1 MTSAD
6 RLSRRS
12 LLISVAAVGGALVL
26 GFELPDGG
34 EPARAADGALA
45 ADAAPEINAWIVI
58 QPDDTVVIRVARS
71 EMGQGI
77 LTALPMLV
85 AEELECDWRKVKP
98 EYAAPAENLRR
109 HRVWGDMSTNASRSV
124 SASQQSLRRAGATA
138 REMLIAAAAA
148 RWAVPA
154 PECQAENGTITHRP
168 SGRQARFG
176 DVAEAAAAVR
186 PPARVALKEP
196 KDWKLIGTP
205 QKRFDVRAKITGQ
218 PIYGIDV
225 RLPDMLYAAILQCPV
240 FKGTLRSVDESKLA
254 GRKGVR
260 RVVRLTDAVAVVAE
274 SWWQAKQALDALPVT
289 WDTGRNAQ
297 VSSRTIEAALRE
309 GLERPDGIGR
319 HDGDVTAALAAAA
332 RRIEAEYA
340 VPFLAHATMEPQNCT
355 AHVSPDR
362 VEVWAPTQDAETALA
377 TAADAVGMARSRVVV
392 HRTMLGGG
400 FGRRGAIQD
409 FVRQAVLIAKEVG
422 VPVKLVWSRE
432 EDIGRAFYRPM
443 ALARLTAGL
452 DANGMPTALQVR
464 IAGQSIIASVVPE
477 MNAMID
483 RNFLQNLLEDMP
495 YGIPN
500 YLVDYAVR
508 STHVPVG
515 IWRSIYYSQNAFFKE
530 SFIDEIADAACQDP
544 YRFRRRLLNDKPRHL
559 AVLDAAAVRAGW
571 ERSPQSGVFRGIAIN
586 EACDSICA
594 QVVEASVSD
603 AGDVRVHRVISAIDC
618 GHVVNPLTVELQTQG
633 AIVFALTA
641 ALYGEI
647 TIADGRVQQSNFHD
661 YQMLRMAEMPRVE
674 TIMLPSRDSSGDAWG
689 GVGEPPV
696 APLAPALCNAIFAAT
711 GRRIRSLPLKNH
723 DLRAPEGGFCQPGQR
738 WRTAL

>member
-12 LLISVAAVGGALVL
+12 LLISAAAVGGGLVL
-26 GFELPDGG
+26 GFALPDGG
-34 EPARAADGALA
+34 APAGA

-58 QPDDTVVIRVARS
+58 SADDTVVIRVARS

-85 AEELECDWRKVKP
+85 AEELACDWGRVKP
-98 EYAAPAENLRR
+98 EYAPPAENLRR

-124 SASQQSLRRAGATA
+124 SASQQVLRQAGATA

-154 PECQAENGTITHRP
+154 RECRAEDGIITHLP
-168 SGRQARFG
+168 SGRSVRFG
-176 DVAEAAAAVR
+176 AVAEAAAAIR
-186 PPARVALKEP
+186 PPAHVAPKEP
-196 KDWKLIGTP
+196 QDWKLIGTR
-205 QKRFDVRAKITGQ
+205 QKRFDVRDKITGEAV
-218 PIYGIDV
+218 YGIDM

-240 FKGTLRSVDESKLA
+240 FKGRLQTVDDSKLA
-254 GRKGVR
+254 GLKGVR
-260 RVVRLTDAVAVVAE
+260 RLVRLTDAVAVVAE
-274 SWWQAKQALDALPVT
+274 SWWQAKQALAALAVT
-289 WDTGRNAQ
+289 WDTVGNEH
-297 VSSRTIEAALRE
+297 VSSRSIEDALRE
-309 GLERPDGIGR
+309 GLSRPDGTGR
-319 HDGDVTAALAAAA
+319 RDGDVTTAMAACAQ
-332 RRIEAEYA
+332 RIEAEYA

-362 VEVWAPTQDAETALA
+362 VEIWVPTQDGETALA
-377 TAADAVGMARSRVVV
+377 TAADAAGIAPSKVVV

-409 FVRQAVLIAKEVG
+409 FVRQAVLIAKDAG

-452 DANGMPTALQVR
+452 DADGMPTALLVR
-464 IAGQSIIASVVPE
+464 VAGHSILASVIPE
-477 MNAMID
+477 MNAVID
-483 RNFLQNLLEDMP
+483 RNFLQNFLEDMP
-495 YGIPN
+495 YDVPN
-500 YLVDYAVR
+500 YLVEYAVR
-508 STHVPVG
+508 RTHVPVG

-530 SFIDEIADAACQDP
+530 SFIDEMAQAGCQDP
-544 YRFRRRLLNDKPRHL
+544 YRFRRRLLAGKPKQL
-559 AVLDAAAVRAGW
+559 AVLDAAAQRAGW
-571 ERSPQSGVFRGIAIN
+571 KQPPPPGVFRGIALN

-594 QVVEASVSD
+594 QVVEASISD
-603 AGDVRVHRVISAIDC
+603 AGALRVHRVISALDC

-633 AIVFALTA
+633 AVVFALTA

-647 TIADGRVQQSNFHD
+647 TIAQGRVRQSNFHD
-661 YQMLRMAEMPRVE
+661 YQMLRMGDMPQVE
-674 TIMLPSRDSSGDAWG
+674 TVMVPSADTSGNVWG

-723 DLRAPEGGFCQPGQR
+723 DLRAAEAVPRSVSGG
-738 WRTAL
+738 